1 MQAAETDAKMIM
13 GVTDGDKGKDS
24 AMLGKKG
31 DKKDAKPADQ
41 RVTPDKKVKEN
52 EKEVGKEQKQVS

>member
-1 MQAAETDAKMIM
+1 MIM
-13 GVTDGDKGKDS
+13 GVTDGDKGKDN

-31 DKKDAKPADQ
+31 DNKDGKPADQ